1 MKWAGNDSTKLW
13 SCTII
18 SPLLRALVIWNQDH
32 ALANVVAG
40 HCLQH
45 SRGFV
50 QWMAFHVRFE
60 HHSAV
65 QHQRERGRILLRRA
79 TPIATRGS
87 IERHQIGEP
96 QFHLLRCEPDDGQ
109 VSSMIEQSEP
119 GGLSCWRPAG
129 FEDFQPDA
137 FSPGLFNERAH
148 GGLQFLLARGTG
160 IQRQRSAVLSSHI
173 EPAAVDVNG
182 HNCRTH
188 GSSDL
193 YAESAHSSHAH
204 KYRYVIRP

>member
-40 HCLQH
+40 NCLQH
-45 SRGFV
+45 SRGVV
-50 QWMAFHVRFE
+50 QGMPLHVRSE
-60 HHSAV
+60 HHFAF
-65 QHQRERGRILLRRA
+65 QYECERGRILLRRA

-96 QFHLLRCEPDDGQ
+96 QFHLLRCETDYGQ
-109 VSSMIEQSEP
+109 VSSMIEQRER
-119 GGLSCWRPAG
+119 GGLSCRRAAG

-137 FSPGLFNERAH
+137 FSPGLFNERAP
-148 GGLQFLLARGTG
+148 GG
-160 IQRQRSAVLSSHI
+160 
-173 EPAAVDVNG
+173 
-182 HNCRTH
+182 
-188 GSSDL
+188 
-193 YAESAHSSHAH
+193 
-204 KYRYVIRP
+204 